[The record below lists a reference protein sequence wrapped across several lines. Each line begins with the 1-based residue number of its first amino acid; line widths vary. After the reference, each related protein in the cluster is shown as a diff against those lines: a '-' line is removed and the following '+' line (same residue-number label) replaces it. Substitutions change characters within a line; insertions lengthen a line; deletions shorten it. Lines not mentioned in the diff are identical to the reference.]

1 MLPVPDHPYGVR
13 LFRLLTD
20 NDAAIRSQGID
31 LADSLGLSADPLVVL
46 IRGLV
51 VHSLGQVRHGCSRL
65 TYLIGPYMAS
75 PGAYIDGSG
84 NLINALEQLHYN
96 LERRPWFTVAPGNQL
111 CSHSTEHDAKRS
123 VSWNH
128 RFLGR
133 WNQLAAELSG

>member
-1 MLPVPDHPYGVR
+1 MLPIPNHHHGVK

-20 NDAAIRSQGID
+20 NDVAIRSQGIC
-31 LADSLGLSADPLVVL
+31 LADSVGLSADPLVVL

-51 VHSLGQVRHGCSRL
+51 VQSFGKVPARL
-65 TYLIGPYMAS
+65 AHLIGPYMAS
-75 PGAYIDGSG
+75 PGAYIGASG
-84 NLINALEQLHYN
+84 NMIDALEQLHFN

-133 WNQLAAELSG
+133 WNQLAAELSGDE